1 MRLHSGKTGRTILF
15 VCDFNGHGGTQTH
28 LMSLFTAM
36 DRNLHRPW
44 LATLN
49 LEQDLARRL
58 RTIDVEVT
66 NLGLAGALRLRT
78 VGAVR
83 ALAGEA
89 SRRGVDLIH
98 GYLFSGN
105 LVAAAISTL
114 SGIPCMTSVRNI
126 DIWKKRRHRVAS
138 SLAHRKAR
146 HVLFNSIAV
155 RQQVARREWIEESKT
170 SIIQNSVV
178 DPREKA
184 DTKQT
189 PAGLGFSGE
198 PGGPIVVCVASLRR
212 KKGHTNLL
220 AGFKLVRNRIPG
232 ARLLLVGEG
241 PERESLRRETE
252 QAGLAH
258 AVVFAGYRE
267 DVRAILARCDLFV
280 LVSLEEGMPN
290 ALLEAMAAGL
300 PSVVT
305 NVGGNAEAL
314 ADGTTGYLVPGGDPA
329 VLAARMIE
337 ILLNPDLRR
346 MLSEAARR
354 RYETLFTLDKMTN
367 AYQAL
372 YERLLGQ
379 AAE

>member
-1 MRLHSGKTGRTILF
+1 
-15 VCDFNGHGGTQTH
+15 
-28 LMSLFTAM
+28 MSLFTAM

-49 LEQDLARRL
+49 LEPDLARRL

-66 NLGLAGALRLRT
+66 NLGLAGALRLHT
-78 VGAVR
+78 AGAVR

-105 LVAAAISTL
+105 LVAAAVSTL

-138 SLAHRKAR
+138 ALAHRKAR
-146 HVLFNSIAV
+146 HVLFNSSAV
-155 RQQVARREWIEESKT
+155 RQQVARREWIDESKT
-170 SIIQNSVV
+170 SIIHNSVV
-178 DPREKA
+178 DPLGGA

-189 PAGLGFSGE
+189 PAGLGLPGE
-198 PGGPIVVCVASLRR
+198 PGGPIVVCVASLRQ
-212 KKGHTNLL
+212 KKGHTHLL
-220 AGFKLVRNRIPG
+220 AAFMLVRKRIPG

-241 PERESLRRETE
+241 PERASLTRESE
-252 QAGLAH
+252 QAGLAR
-258 AVVFAGYRE
+258 AVIFAGYRG
-267 DVRAILARCDLFV
+267 DVAAILARCDLFV
-280 LVSLEEGMPN
+280 LASLEEGMPN

-305 NVGGNAEAL
+305 DVGGNAEAL
-314 ADGTTGYLVPGGDPA
+314 ADGTTGYLVPRDDPGA
-329 VLAARMIE
+329 LAARMIE

-346 MLSEAARR
+346 AQSEAARR
-354 RYETLFTLDKMTN
+354 RYEASFTLDKMTS

-372 YERLLGQ
+372 YERLIGQ
-379 AAE
+379 AAG